1 MARHNPDFDYD
12 EEEFLYESGE
22 LFDSEDEEQPLD
34 GDTEFDDVLDDDY
47 SSTDKEVEVSMEV
60 DAEGREIWYA
70 ADPRVPGST
79 SMGHS
84 AEEAVDG
91 VDERRQEY
99 REILRKSREGL
110 QEDEAEPIPPPDP
123 VSGEHDVEIS
133 LEVDEAGR
141 ELWYAK
147 DPRLPGSNSIGHSAE
162 EAVDGLEQRRREYRE
177 MLKKSRAKHN
187 KKEQKE

>member
-22 LFDSEDEEQPLD
+22 LFDSGDEEQLTDGEADLD
-34 GDTEFDDVLDDDY
+34 DILDDDY
-47 SSTDKEVEVSMEV
+47 SSSDRGVEVSMEV

-70 ADPRVPGST
+70 ADPRVPGSA
-79 SMGHS
+79 SIGHS
-84 AEEAVDG
+84 AEEAVEG
-91 VDERRQEY
+91 VDERRREY
-99 REILRKSREGL
+99 RETLRRSREDL
-110 QEDEAEPIPPPDP
+110 SEDEAEPIPPPEH

-147 DPRLPGSNSIGHSAE
+147 DPRVPGSNSIGHSAE

-177 MLKKSRAKHN
+177 MLKKSRAKRKN
-187 KKEQKE
+187 RPKE

>member
-12 EEEFLYESGE
+12 EEEFIYESGE
-22 LFDSEDEEQPLD
+22 LFDSEDEEQLLD
-34 GDTEFDDVLDDDY
+34 GEADLEDILDNDH
-47 SSTDKEVEVSMEV
+47 SSADKGVEVSMEV

-70 ADPRVPGST
+70 ADPRVPGSA

-91 VDERRQEY
+91 VDERRREY
-99 REILRKSREGL
+99 REILRRSREGL
-110 QEDEAEPIPPPDP
+110 QEDEGEPTLPPDS

-147 DPRLPGSNSIGHSAE
+147 DPRVPGSNSIGHSAE

-177 MLKKSRAKHN
+177 MLKKSRKKRN
-187 KKEQKE
+187 KKQKE